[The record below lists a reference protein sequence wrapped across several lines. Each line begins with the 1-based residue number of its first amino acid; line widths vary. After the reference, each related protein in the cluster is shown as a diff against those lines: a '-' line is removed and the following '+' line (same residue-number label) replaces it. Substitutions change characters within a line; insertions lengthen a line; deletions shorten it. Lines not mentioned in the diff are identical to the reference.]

1 MITRFAISGSA
12 KNFDSRV
19 ECPEISKFLK
29 ALGMVE
35 TSIEDCEGLIFLNY
49 NKKTYKKYKR
59 LGKNMNN
66 LVLIRI
72 EPVSIFPS
80 QYKRSIEQKFKL
92 IINPGK
98 KLNASQNKSD
108 YVGWP
113 YKYNLNPG
121 VPKQN
126 DPDLNYAIGNA
137 LANKVFNVESW
148 NKKSN
153 KIVFIAANKVSP
165 TSKSNYKIRRRIV
178 KKMGQDEI
186 DVYGDLWKSSISK
199 KVYHRLSVCLFSLKS
214 GYFPNFIEI
223 YGNLFTK
230 YKTIIGVIPNK
241 HSIIQKYKFSLVIE
255 NSSDYCS
262 EKLFDAI
269 INGSIPIYVGPKND
283 QIQLPNNLYYW
294 SSGSI
299 NEIRNFISTLN
310 SKQVSDMLK
319 AMENFIQSKIF
330 SNYWTSEKVYFQI
343 SEKVYNF
350 WNFK

>member
-1 MITRFAISGSA
+1 
-12 KNFDSRV
+12 
-19 ECPEISKFLK
+19 
-29 ALGMVE
+29 
-35 TSIEDCEGLIFLNY
+35 
-49 NKKTYKKYKR
+49 
-59 LGKNMNN
+59 MNN